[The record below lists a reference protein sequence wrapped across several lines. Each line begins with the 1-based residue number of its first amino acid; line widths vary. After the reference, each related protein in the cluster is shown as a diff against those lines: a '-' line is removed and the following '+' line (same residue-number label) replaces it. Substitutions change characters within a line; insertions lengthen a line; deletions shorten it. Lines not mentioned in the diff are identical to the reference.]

1 MSTRALLTGGA
12 GFAGQW
18 TARALLARGYA
29 VSSAGLHGAQG
40 VRVLDDDE
48 YGAVAWHVTDVCDRD
63 AVARA
68 VDAARPDVMVHL
80 AGISFVPSAAASSV
94 AAYTVNVLGL
104 ATLLDVVR
112 ERRAAGALDPTILV
126 VGSGEQ
132 YGRHDPEALPLAE
145 TTPQRPL
152 TVYAASKAAQEQ
164 VALQAF
170 RGDGL
175 RVLVTRS
182 FNHSG
187 PGQES
192 HFLLPALVSR
202 ALALRA
208 SGGGALTLGNSSP
221 VRDFLHVADVAEAYC
236 LLLERGQPGEAY
248 NVCSGEGVSVATLA
262 EAVLQRAGVTAD
274 ISQDPALVR
283 PVDLPQLVG
292 TADKLRRET
301 GWRPSRSRDDII
313 DDLLRAAHA
322 APH

>member
-18 TARALLARGYA
+18 TARALLARGYE
-29 VSSAGLHGAQG
+29 VSSAGLHGAHG
-40 VRVLDDDE
+40 LRVLDDDE
-48 YGAVAWHVTDVCDRD
+48 HDAVTWHATDVCDRD
-63 AVARA
+63 AVAQA
-68 VDAARPDVMVHL
+68 IDAARPEVVVHL

-112 ERRAAGALDPTILV
+112 VRRVAGVLDPTILV

-132 YGRHDPEALPLAE
+132 YGQHDDDALPLAE
-145 TTPQRPL
+145 TAPQRPL
-152 TVYAASKAAQEQ
+152 SVYAASKAAQEQ

-175 RVLVTRS
+175 RVMVTRS

-187 PGQES
+187 PGQEP
-192 HFLLPALVSR
+192 HFLLPALVAR
-202 ALALRA
+202 AVALRA
-208 SGGGALTLGNSSP
+208 SGGQLLALGNTSP

-236 LLLERGQPGEAY
+236 RLVELGRPGEAY
-248 NVCSGEGVSVATLA
+248 NVCSGEGVSVGALA
-262 EAVLQRAGVTAD
+262 DAVLQRAGVTAD

-292 TADKLRRET
+292 RADKLRQET
-301 GWRPSRSRDDII
+301 GWHPSRTRDDII
-313 DDLLRAAHA
+313 DDLLRAANA
-322 APH
+322 ASH